1 MHSKRLI
8 LISAIILF
16 LLVISIST
24 SYAVEF
30 LPKPKEL
37 KLGYSKTI
45 TLTSSVKISF
55 SDDFRNKFS
64 YSISEFNKTL
74 SAFPEGNTELTI
86 TVRTLK
92 DISNN
97 LILNHTLDV
106 LKRPGAYWI
115 SIKDK
120 NIQVVGSDLM
130 GTLYGLTTLEYLLKK
145 NSGKIAEGEI
155 LDWPDHKTRAFHLV
169 LKDGVSFKEAKE
181 FLAKLR
187 YGHYNT
193 LVLMIVNWVKLDS
206 MKELVTHKDAWSKE
220 QFVEFVNYARGLGL
234 EVVPEIKLLTHQEKL
249 LKDKYPDLMFNKS
262 TYDPGKEEVYK
273 IIFHILDE
281 LISLIK
287 PKAIHI
293 GHDEVAGHNEK
304 SRQKWLNEGEKMLPA
319 ELFLKD
325 ILRIHNY
332 LSKKNIE
339 VWMWGD
345 MLIRKE
351 EFPQMF
357 HKHLHGNAN
366 YIAIR
371 SKIPKDIVICD
382 WHYFDKQKGFPSS
395 KLFAE
400 LGHRVLGATWHKED
414 TIKNFSRY
422 IANLPKN
429 GEGMIATSWYSV
441 KNKGWGTIEEI
452 AAKSSEA
459 FWNAR

>member
-1 MHSKRLI
+1 MHSKRLV
-8 LISAIILF
+8 LTSAIILF
-16 LLVISIST
+16 LLVIRLST

-37 KLGYSKTI
+37 KLDYSKTI

-55 SDDFRNKFS
+55 SDEFRKKFS
-64 YSISEFNKTL
+64 YAISEFNKTL
-74 SAFPEGNTELTI
+74 SASPEGTTELTI
-86 TVRTLK
+86 TVRALK

-97 LILNHTLDV
+97 SIPKHALEV
-106 LKRPGAYWI
+106 LQKSEAYWVT
-115 SIKDK
+115 IKDK
-120 NIQVVGSDLM
+120 NIQIVGSDLM
-130 GTLYGLTTLEYLLKK
+130 GTLHGLTTLEYLLKK

-155 LDWPDHKTRAFHLV
+155 LDWPDNKIRAFHLV
-169 LKDGVSFKEAKE
+169 LKDGVRFEEAKE

-206 MKELVTHKDAWSKE
+206 MKELVKHNDAWSKK

-234 EVVPEIKLLTHQEKL
+234 EVVPELKLLTHQEKL

-262 TYDPGKEEVYK
+262 TYDPGKEEIYK
-273 IIFHILDE
+273 IIFPILDE

-293 GHDEVAGHNEK
+293 GHDEVAGHNKK
-304 SRQKWLNEGEKMLPA
+304 SREKWLNKGEEMLPA

-325 ILRIHNY
+325 VLRLHNY
-332 LSKKNIE
+332 LTNRGLE

-345 MLIRKE
+345 MLIGKE
-351 EFPQMF
+351 EFPQMSQR
-357 HKHLHGNAN
+357 HLHGNAD

-371 SKIPKDIVICD
+371 PKIPKDIVICD
-382 WHYFDKQKGFPSS
+382 WHYSDKQKNFPSS

-400 LGHRVLGATWHKED
+400 LGHKVLGTTWHKEE
-414 TIKNFSRY
+414 TIKNFSPFIQVNFPNYKRY
-422 IANLPKN
+422 
-429 GEGMIATSWYSV
+429 
-441 KNKGWGTIEEI
+441 
-452 AAKSSEA
+452 
-459 FWNAR
+459 